1 MLAVIITLASVFN
14 RNDNAGQPV
23 SEWLRFLASAT
34 FAFEQFLEIPISANK
49 ETKWFEMDIKHCFYV
64 NSG

>member
-34 FAFEQFLEIPISANK
+34 FAFEQFLEIPFSANK
-49 ETKWFEMDIKHCFYV
+49 ETK
-64 NSG
+64 